1 MIAPGMKESG
11 VMDQIAFFFREY
23 NIYWSSI
30 LLVAAVCVAVFLFL
44 ALYLGRS
51 RKLLAAF
58 GVVPLAVL
66 LSFFCARFIH
76 WYCFAES
83 YSGFA
88 AAMTDYSQGEFALV
102 GAFVGCALAVGILAV
117 IRILPDPAG
126 MLDCMCLA
134 GGAGIAV
141 GRLACFFSTADRG
154 QILENI
160 QTLPLAS
167 AVINVV
173 SKATEY
179 RLATFMLQAIA
190 TGLITLVLIGF
201 YLSPKGKK
209 WKNGEVTLIFLLCYC
224 AAQVIL
230 DSTRYDSMYFR
241 SNGFVSVVQVLGAV
255 ALVSISVL
263 FSVRLVKNRG
273 FRGVYVILW
282 VLMVALLGCAGY
294 MEYYVQRHGNQAA
307 LSYGVMSVCLCVYTA
322 LALGIRAFAGKKPQ
336 EVSQPAD
343 E

>member
-1 MIAPGMKESG
+1 
-11 VMDQIAFFFREY
+11 MDQIAFIFREHY
-23 NIYWSSI
+23 IYWSSVL
-30 LLVAAVCVAVFLFL
+30 LLVAVFVAVFLFF
-44 ALYLGRS
+44 ALYLRRS
-51 RKLLAAF
+51 GNMSAAF

-76 WYCFAES
+76 WYCFTES
-83 YSGFA
+83 YASFA

-102 GAFVGCALAVGILAV
+102 GAFVGCALAVGILALLKL
-117 IRILPDPAG
+117 IPDPVK

-141 GRLACFFSTADRG
+141 GRLASFFSTADRG
-154 QILENI
+154 WIMENVR
-160 QTLPLAS
+160 TLPFAS
-167 AVINVV
+167 PVINVV

-179 RLATFMLQAIA
+179 RFATFMLQAVVTA
-190 TGLITLVLIGF
+190 LLTLVLACLYF
-201 YLSPKGKK
+201 SRRGKK
-209 WKNGEVTLIFLLCYC
+209 WKDGEVSLIFLLCYC

-255 ALVSISVL
+255 ALIAITVL

-273 FRGVYVILW
+273 FRFGYVLLW
-282 VLMVALLGCAGY
+282 VVMAALLGCSGY

-307 LSYGVMSVCLCVYTA
+307 LAYSIMSAGVLIFVV
-322 LALGIRAFAGKKPQ
+322 LALVIRSSATKRKRGLYPL
-336 EVSQPAD
+336 
-343 E
+343 